1 MIAVFKK
8 EMRSYFTTVTGYV
21 FLGVAL
27 LISGFVLSVTTFMSS
42 EPTSNT
48 ASYFSLVL
56 IMSMVFLPILTMRSF
71 SDEKRTK
78 TDQLL
83 FTSPVSVFSLVFG
96 KFLSALCMFLIYLA
110 LSLFN
115 FIPLFAFVAEG
126 AKGPNV
132 AMIIGNFIALILV
145 GMCFIAIGIFISSF
159 TENMFAS
166 AVITVATLFGLL
178 LINGISSLGFLQG
191 NGLAAVVRYVI
202 DWISIFARFDAF
214 VYGYF
219 DIPSLIYYVS
229 ITFILLLLTERHF
242 QARRLF

>member
-1 MIAVFKK
+1 MLFV
-8 EMRSYFTTVTGYV
+8 
-21 FLGVAL
+21 L
-27 LISGFVLSVTTFMSS
+27 LI
-42 EPTSNT
+42 
-48 ASYFSLVL
+48 
-56 IMSMVFLPILTMRSF
+56 ILPILTMRSF
-71 SDEKRTK
+71 SDERRTK

-110 LSLFN
+110 LSLIN
-115 FIPLFAFVAEG
+115 FIPLFLFVAEG
-126 AKGPNV
+126 AEGPNV

-145 GMCFIAIGIFISSF
+145 GMCFIAIGIFISSL

-191 NGLAAVVRYVI
+191 DGFAQVIRYVI

-219 DIPSLIYYVS
+219 DIGSLIYYLSV
-229 ITFILLLLTERHF
+229 TFILLLLTERHF
-242 QARRLF
+242 QARRLM